1 METLKTKTTLSA
13 SELRI
18 GNFII
23 DDDGLYSKVVGLSPF
38 EHSVRCDEEE
48 GCELI
53 LDVYELN
60 GTVSTGMLCNSNFA
74 TPIPLSPDIL
84 LSAGFKYLKEEG
96 VSSFEEFHNPDEDTH
111 CWSFNVKSTDLIDS
125 HEICLVKWGEEE
137 YFTFQLG
144 RGTYRKKIKY
154 LHELQN
160 GMFFLTGEELTI
172 NI

>member
-1 METLKTKTTLSA
+1 MINA
-13 SELRI
+13 NELRLGNWVNEEVLGDVI
-18 GNFII
+18 VSDIQKDGSIWVEAKGLNLQHEPTIEHYHLIKGNF
-23 DDDGLYSKVVGLSPF
+23 
-38 EHSVRCDEEE
+38 E
-48 GCELI
+48 
-53 LDVYELN
+53 
-60 GTVSTGMLCNSNFA
+60 
-74 TPIPLSPDIL
+74 PIPLSPDIL
-84 LSAGFKYLKEEG
+84 LSAGFKYLKVEG

-154 LHELQN
+154 LNELQN

-172 NI
+172 EL

>member
-18 GNFII
+18 GNWIYNEDTKMEYQVDAHGI
-23 DDDGLYSKVVGLSPF
+23 LVVSRSP
-38 EHSVRCDEEE
+38 ENRS
-48 GCELI
+48 
-53 LDVYELN
+53 
-60 GTVSTGMLCNSNFA
+60 
-74 TPIPLSPDIL
+74 PIPLSPDIL
-84 LSAGFKYLKEEG
+84 LSAGFKYLKVEG

>member
-18 GNFII
+18 GNWIYNEDTKMEYQVDAHGI
-23 DDDGLYSKVVGLSPF
+23 LVVSRSP
-38 EHSVRCDEEE
+38 ENRS
-48 GCELI
+48 
-53 LDVYELN
+53 
-60 GTVSTGMLCNSNFA
+60 
-74 TPIPLSPDIL
+74 PIPLSPDIL
-84 LSAGFKYLKEEG
+84 LSTGFKYLKVEG

-172 NI
+172 NLLKT

>member
-1 METLKTKTTLSA
+1 MINA
-13 SELRI
+13 NELRI
-18 GNFII
+18 GNWVMVTLAVM
-23 DDDGLYSKVVGLSPF
+23 DDISDEKSFHYRQVGVNDF
-38 EHSVRCDEEE
+38 YKT
-48 GCELI
+48 EL
-53 LDVYELN
+53 LD
-60 GTVSTGMLCNSNFA
+60 
-74 TPIPLSPDIL
+74 PIPISPDIL

-154 LHELQN
+154 LHDLQN
-160 GMFFLTGEELTI
+160 GMFFLTGDELTI
-172 NI
+172 NINQ

>member
-1 METLKTKTTLSA
+1 METLKTKTTLST
-13 SELRI
+13 SEFRI
-18 GNFII
+18 GNLVNHPIMGYCKVICIRAKSYDCATIDGGDWFI
-23 DDDGLYSKVVGLSPF
+23 S
-38 EHSVRCDEEE
+38 E
-48 GCELI
+48 
-53 LDVYELN
+53 
-60 GTVSTGMLCNSNFA
+60 NSE
-74 TPIPLSPDIL
+74 PIPLSPDIL
-84 LSAGFKYLKEEG
+84 LSAGFKYLKVEG

-172 NI
+172 NL

>member
-1 METLKTKTTLSA
+1 MINA
-13 SELRI
+13 NELRI
-18 GNFII
+18 GNWIKTPNGKPMCVKNILENSVNQKI
-23 DDDGLYSKVVGLSPF
+23 DGDGVVGSYQLANF
-38 EHSVRCDEEE
+38 E
-48 GCELI
+48 
-53 LDVYELN
+53 
-60 GTVSTGMLCNSNFA
+60 
-74 TPIPLSPDIL
+74 PIPLSPDIL
-84 LSAGFKYLKEEG
+84 LSTGFKYLKVEG

-172 NI
+172 NLLKT

>member
-18 GNFII
+18 GNWIYNEDTKMEYQVDAHGI
-23 DDDGLYSKVVGLSPF
+23 LVVSRSP
-38 EHSVRCDEEE
+38 ENRS
-48 GCELI
+48 
-53 LDVYELN
+53 
-60 GTVSTGMLCNSNFA
+60 
-74 TPIPLSPDIL
+74 PIPLSPDIL

-172 NI
+172 NLLKT

>member
-1 METLKTKTTLSA
+1 MQTETLKTKTTLSA
-13 SELRI
+13 SELRL
-18 GNFII
+18 GNWY
-23 DDDGLYSKVVGLSPF
+23 DHYGEYKQVSP
-38 EHSVRCDEEE
+38 DTIL
-48 GCELI
+48 ELWKA
-53 LDVYELN
+53 ERKW
-60 GTVSTGMLCNSNFA
+60 CK
-74 TPIPLSPDIL
+74 PIPLSPDIL
-84 LSAGFKYLKEEG
+84 LSTGFKYLKVEG